1 MGGDWLTAQS
11 VLTIP
16 LIQNRKKKEK
26 KKKKRRRKSNFRNN
40 SYLKDLVVF
49 HLKISSF

>member
-26 KKKKRRRKSNFRNN
+26 KKRGEGRVTSETIA
-40 SYLKDLVVF
+40 
-49 HLKISSF
+49 ISKT